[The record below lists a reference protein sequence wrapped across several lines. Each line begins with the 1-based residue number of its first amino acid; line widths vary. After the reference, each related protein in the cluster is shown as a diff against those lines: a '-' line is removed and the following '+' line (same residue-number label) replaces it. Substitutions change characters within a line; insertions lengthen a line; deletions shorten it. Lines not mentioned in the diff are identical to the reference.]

1 MAEKNVSKGRI
12 IVASVL
18 ILLGLLFLLDNYN
31 IFEINIPNFVFKWQ
45 SILIFIGAIIVV
57 VGNNKMTGIVLILV
71 GIIGFY
77 GDLWPLILVVIG
89 FYILFKSR
97 NGFGRHFH
105 SHRNIEGNEV
115 REPNLSTDVL
125 DEFVMFGGG
134 EKVVQSKNFQGG
146 KVTAIFGGYEIDLLD
161 CELAEGENVIDIFA
175 MFGGVE
181 LFVPK
186 DWKVIL
192 KTTPIFGGFGDE
204 RRKNANMVYPDNK
217 VLIVKGLVLFGGGE
231 IKN

>member
-1 MAEKNVSKGRI
+1 MAEKNVSKARI

-18 ILLGLLFLLDNYN
+18 IILGLLFLMDNYN

-57 VGNNKMTGIVLILV
+57 VGNNKMTGILLILV
-71 GIIGFY
+71 GLIGFY
-77 GDLWPLILVVIG
+77 GNLWPLILVVIG
-89 FYILFKSR
+89 LYILFKSR
-97 NGFGRHFH
+97 DGFGRHSH
-105 SHRNIEGNEV
+105 SNRKIEGGDR

-186 DWKVIL
+186 DWKVIV

-204 RRKNANMVYPDNK
+204 RRKDPNVVYPDNK
-217 VLIVKGLVLFGGGE
+217 ILIVKGLVLFGGGE